1 MVKKKYERDD
11 GFTLAELLIVVAI
24 IGVLVAISIPIFSSQ
39 LEKSREATDL
49 ANVRSA
55 YAKIMAEAID
65 TEIPETDQSG
75 SCAKKKLG
83 WQTSST
89 LTVGGISNNDKDNWI
104 GEPDE
109 DGFCMVSYEK
119 DKGAI
124 LNWSGGYSGTI
135 DSSIKN
141 YLNFNTLETTGNM
154 NTTAAYFSNQT
165 FRIGAKTVTVR
176 VYYAGADQFKEALKN
191 WTLQPSTY
199 ENSPFYKVQDK
210 TDGTEKRMDSPIIHL
225 EKTKKFDNFI
235 YVSPTAVYQ
244 TKDEGKTWYNITPP
258 TKNPTGQEKQ

>member
-1 MVKKKYERDD
+1 MVKKNMNEND

-39 LEKSREATDL
+39 LEKSREVTDL

-65 TEIPETDQSG
+65 TEIPEPIKVNLVQ
-75 SCAKKKLG
+75 KKLG

-210 TDGTEKRMDSPIIHL
+210 TDGTEKKDGFAYYTFG
-225 EKTKKFDNFI
+225 EDKKIDNFI